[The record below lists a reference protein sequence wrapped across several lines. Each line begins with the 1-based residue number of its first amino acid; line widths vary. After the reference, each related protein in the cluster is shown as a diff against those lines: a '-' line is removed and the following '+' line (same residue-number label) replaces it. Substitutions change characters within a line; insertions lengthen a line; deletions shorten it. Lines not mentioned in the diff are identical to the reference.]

1 MRLQKAKQ
9 SVEHHDRASIA
20 NMRQVVDCGATDV
33 QGNGV
38 GHEGLEY
45 FLLRSHGVVKRE
57 RHLLALT
64 ECSKYHADLW
74 SG

>member
-9 SVEHHDRASIA
+9 GVEYYDWASIP
-20 NMRQVVDCGATDV
+20 NMRQVVDCGATNIQSD
-33 QGNGV
+33 GV
-38 GHEGLEY
+38 WHEGLEY